1 MGGTTGM
8 EGANEIATSE
18 ISDYEMLSDLF
29 VFSEIKELENF
40 ALKNYKNG
48 AKYKGQI
55 NPKTGEREGYG
66 VMVHGDGKVY
76 EG

>member
-18 ISDYEMLSDLF
+18 ISDYNMLSDLF
-29 VFSEIKELENF
+29 VFSEIKELDNF
-40 ALKNYKNG
+40 CVKNYKNG

-55 NPKTGEREGYG
+55 NPKTNERDGYG
-66 VMVHGDGKVY
+66 VMISGEGKVY